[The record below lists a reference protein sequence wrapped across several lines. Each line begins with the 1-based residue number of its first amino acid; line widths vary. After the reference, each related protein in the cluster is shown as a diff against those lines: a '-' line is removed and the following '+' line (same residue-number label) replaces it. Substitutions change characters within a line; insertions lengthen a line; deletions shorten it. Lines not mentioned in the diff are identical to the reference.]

1 MRKFQPK
8 RLDVSETCRTFAAL
22 INILNLIVMETT
34 KRKRT
39 REEVRAAVRETIRR
53 KKEWIEKTNK
63 EFEMIRNGELKVEDI
78 YVFK

>member
-1 MRKFQPK
+1 
-8 RLDVSETCRTFAAL
+8 
-22 INILNLIVMETT
+22 METT

-63 EFEMIRNGELKVEDI
+63 EFEMIRNGELTIK
-78 YVFK
+78 YS

>member
-1 MRKFQPK
+1 MRKNSPK
-8 RLDVSETCRTFAAL
+8 HLEFSENHRTFAAL
-22 INILNLIVMETT
+22 NNILNLIDMETT

-63 EFEMIRNGELKVEDI
+63 EFEMIRNGELKVEDL

>member
-1 MRKFQPK
+1 MKT
-8 RLDVSETCRTFAAL
+8 V
-22 INILNLIVMETT
+22 

-53 KKEWIEKTNK
+53 KKE

-78 YVFK
+78 YKFS

>member
-1 MRKFQPK
+1 MFKK
-8 RLDVSETCRTFAAL
+8 LL
-22 INILNLIVMETT
+22 NNILNLIDMETT

-63 EFEMIRNGELKVEDI
+63 EFEMIRNGELKVEDL

>member
-1 MRKFQPK
+1 ME
-8 RLDVSETCRTFAAL
+8 VSETCRSFAAL

-63 EFEMIRNGELKVEDI
+63 EFEMIRNGELTLK
-78 YVFK
+78 YS

>member
-1 MRKFQPK
+1 MANYLEVLSF
-8 RLDVSETCRTFAAL
+8 LCTFAGEYSQL
-22 INILNLIVMETT
+22 IIMIIMETT

-63 EFEMIRNGELKVEDI
+63 EFEMIRNGELKLK
-78 YVFK
+78 YS